1 MAEACAN
8 RTHQRQDHYRSAGFE
23 VQDILTMKPYLKRF
37 TEYQNSLSR
46 KFTANLI
53 LKALLLP

>member
-1 MAEACAN
+1 
-8 RTHQRQDHYRSAGFE
+8 
-23 VQDILTMKPYLKRF
+23 MKPYLKRF